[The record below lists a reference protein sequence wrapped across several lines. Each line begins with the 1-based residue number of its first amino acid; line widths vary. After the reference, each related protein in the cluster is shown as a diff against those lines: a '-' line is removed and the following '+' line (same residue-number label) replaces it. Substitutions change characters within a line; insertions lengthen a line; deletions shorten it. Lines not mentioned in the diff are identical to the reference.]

1 MPQTNDGVAF
11 GIITDHSLHS
21 AWSRTNVLIV
31 KIESFGDVSVPA
43 YIDCRGWIETTEV
56 SQ

>member
-1 MPQTNDGVAF
+1 MPQTINGVAF
-11 GIITDHSLHS
+11 GIITDHSLHA
-21 AWSRTNVLIV
+21 AWGCTNVLTV

-43 YIDCRGWIETTEV
+43 HVDCRGWIDTTEV

>member
-1 MPQTNDGVAF
+1 MPQISKDLAF
-11 GIITDHSLHS
+11 GIITDNSTHS
-21 AWSRTNVLIV
+21 AWDCAKVLTV

-43 YIDCRGWIETTEV
+43 YVDCRGWIDTTEV